1 MKTPPPKQRKI
12 DPHDIYAKAYEDAA
26 KRFRMRE
33 DEIIGVVIRKIEEE
47 IEKEMLPV
55 PKYNNLLVT
64 KGDAERSKHLIEW
77 HNGALLKVK
86 KLLKKI

>member
-33 DEIIGVVIRKIEEE
+33 DEIIGVVIRKIEDKLKFYDYYCEDPDCCYKDVVDGVRE
-47 IEKEMLPV
+47 
-55 PKYNNLLVT
+55 LL
-64 KGDAERSKHLIEW
+64 ESL
-77 HNGALLKVK
+77 
-86 KLLKKI
+86 